1 MRRRLKSSRL
11 PLLRNETAEKEGSMD
26 LLERTRAIILR
37 PRETWAMVKGEQTT
51 VKELFTSYAAILA
64 LIPPLAQFVGFSL
77 VERRMPM
84 QGGLAMALFVYGF
97 SLLGVYLM
105 AYVANWLAPK
115 FNSQRNMTSA
125 MKAIVFSCTPM
136 WIVSILTPIP
146 GLSVL
151 VIVGALYSL
160 YLLYHGL
167 PAMMD
172 TPPGK
177 RIGYIAAVLVVS
189 IVAMFT
195 FPYGIF
201 VMGLAV
207 LLRSQSRTFF
217 GLGFKIAVTVGLL
230 GFVAWIVLVIYTLSS
245 GGPDAGQGA
254 GILFFMF
261 LIVWCAAVTILFV
274 LIPAATR
281 LVRWLIA
288 RAREGSGFTP

>member
-1 MRRRLKSSRL
+1 
-11 PLLRNETAEKEGSMD
+11 MD

-51 VKELFTSYAAILA
+51 AKELFTSYAAILA
-64 LIPPLAQFVGFSL
+64 LVPPLAQFVGFSL
-77 VERRMPM
+77 VERRMPV

-136 WIVSILTPIP
+136 WIASILTPIP

-189 IVAMFT
+189 IVAMPFM
-195 FPYGIF
+195 FPFGLV
-201 VMGLAV
+201 VMGLAI

-217 GLGFKIAVTVGLL
+217 GLGFKIAVTVALL
-230 GFVAWIVLVIYTLSS
+230 GFVAWIVLVIYLVSQ
-245 GGPDAGQGA
+245 GGDVEQGP
-254 GILFFMF
+254 GLLFFAF

-274 LIPAATR
+274 LIPGATR

-288 RAREGSGFTP
+288 GTRKGNGITP